1 MPPVS
6 SSRCERSIPV
16 TSSTDIIL
24 VQRAARRLAT
34 ELGFDERGQ
43 WEIAIAVSEAAS
55 NISKYTP
62 GGAVTL
68 RAHKE
73 DDGGGFFEFEA
84 LDEGEGIDD
93 IPLAL
98 RDGVSQGRDLATY
111 EGPDRPCSL
120 GSGLGA
126 IVRLMD
132 QVSISNRAKGGLSIV
147 ARKALRCPV

>member
-6 SSRCERSIPV
+6 SSRRERIAIAI
-16 TSSTDIIL
+16 TSGADVL
-24 VQRAARRLAT
+24 VARRRAHRLAA
-34 ELGFDERGQ
+34 EVGFDERGQ

-62 GGAVTL
+62 GGVVTL
-68 RAHKE
+68 LGHK
-73 DDGGGFFEFEA
+73 DNHGASFFEFEA
-84 LDEGEGIDD
+84 LDDGDGIDD

-98 RDGVSQGRDLATY
+98 RDGVSQGRDLASY
-111 EGPDRPCSL
+111 EGRDRPRSL

-132 QVSISNRAKGGLSIV
+132 KVSISNRVQGGLAIV
-147 ARKALRCPV
+147 ARKDLR

>member
-6 SSRCERSIPV
+6 SSKPEPMAIAI
-16 TSSTDIIL
+16 TSSTDVLIA
-24 VQRAARRLAT
+24 RRGARRLAA
-34 ELGFDERGQ
+34 ELGFDKRAQ

-62 GGAVTL
+62 GGVVTL
-68 RAHKE
+68 TGHKE
-73 DDGGGFFEFEA
+73 ESGGGFFAFEA
-84 LDEGEGIDD
+84 LDDGKGIDD
-93 IPLAL
+93 IPFAL

-111 EGPDRPCSL
+111 EGPDRPRSL

-132 QVSISNRAKGGLSIV
+132 HVSISNRAQGGLAIV
-147 ARKALRCPV
+147 ARKDLR